1 MSEVTTRPAKRATKA
16 PTRAQS
22 APVTAPAAPAVPE
35 TSPITA
41 DEALVAAVLAEQLR
55 AICDARWQEMTVYG
69 NELLEIAI
77 ASLGD
82 LRDGCAEFHRAAAA
96 VYGALNSE
104 REDRPCG
111 PVIPELEQAFAA
123 LNSAAVSY
131 GFSEGGCEALAN
143 GIRAGQ
149 RQFRDRPSP
158 PIRRMEEEEPSDG
171 YSRAQL
177 KSALEF
183 VAGAADSVS
192 NILILSQSADGR
204 REAAQLVEAAEIMV
218 RHIGAS
224 ADAAVGVTVIGN
236 MERWTYGPNFAD
248 LGKDGA
254 A

>member
-1 MSEVTTRPAKRATKA
+1 MANSIADAPVRATKA
-16 PTRAQS
+16 PPGAQS
-22 APVTAPAAPAVPE
+22 APATPPE
-35 TSPITA
+35 AQAEPQTSPLTA
-41 DEALVAAVLAEQLR
+41 DEALVAETMAEQLKNL
-55 AICDARWQEMTVYG
+55 CDSQWTEMTCYT
-69 NELLEIAI
+69 NQLLELAI
-77 ASLGD
+77 SCLCED
-82 LRDGCAEFHRAAAA
+82 SDGAAQFHRAAAA
-96 VYGALNSE
+96 VYGAINTE
-104 REDRPCG
+104 RADRPSS
-111 PVIPELEQAFAA
+111 PVITEMEQAFAA
-123 LNSAAVSY
+123 LNSAALSY
-131 GFSEGGCEALAN
+131 GFAEGGCEALAN

-183 VAGAADSVS
+183 VAGAADSVR

-248 LGKDGA
+248 LGKAGA